1 MRILECADPRNAVP
15 FIPLYDIHRESQFCD
30 VAAFHHTIQ
39 EIKKRKAWSFIGG
52 DMTDV
57 DIKGSV
63 RNAKDSIMSLS
74 ATVNTLAEELEPI
87 KHLILGGI
95 DGNHE
100 HAAIRDADLSIVE
113 LLCDR
118 LGIPYCGDQA
128 VIRMHIAPGAN
139 GPGRMGRSATIYAI
153 HGSGGGSTEG
163 ATLNTVAKLTK
174 MFNGADVYLCGHTH
188 APVADSVLVTELVQ
202 ARAEVRLIQRPVW
215 LVNTGSFQQWTVPVP
230 MTEREKGNG
239 WHQRSADGFAVRTA
253 RGARPIGMP
262 LIMFKYGYNQLETDV
277 PIRQV

>member
-1 MRILECADPRNAVP
+1 MRILECADSRKEVP

-30 VAAFHHTIQ
+30 VAAFHRTVH
-39 EIKKRKAWSFIGG
+39 EIERRKAWTFIGG

-63 RNAKDSIMSLS
+63 RNAKDSTMSLS
-74 ATVNTLAEELEPI
+74 ATVATLAEELEPI
-87 KHLILGGI
+87 KDRILGGI

-100 HAAIRDADLSIVE
+100 HVAIRDADVSLVE

-118 LGIPYCGDQA
+118 LHVPYCGDQA
-128 VIRMHIAPGAN
+128 VIRLHIAPGRN
-139 GPGRMGRSATIYAI
+139 GPGRMGRSATIYAT
-153 HGSGGGSTEG
+153 HGSGGGNTEG
-163 ATLNTVAKLTK
+163 ATLNVVTKLTK
-174 MFNGADVYLCGHTH
+174 MFNGADLYLCGHTH

-202 ARAEVRLIQRPVW
+202 ARGDVRLIQRPVW
-215 LVNTGSFQQWTVPVP
+215 LVNAGSFQRWTAPVAEP
-230 MTEREKGNG
+230 EREKGNG
-239 WHQRSADGFAVRTA
+239 WHPLEKDGFAVRTA

-262 LIMFKYGYNQLETDV
+262 LIMFKYGDTQLGIDV

>member
-1 MRILECADPRNAVP
+1 MRILECTDPRQEVP

-30 VAAFHHTIQ
+30 VAAFHRTIA
-39 EIKKRKAWSFIGG
+39 EIKKRKAWTFLGG
-52 DMTDV
+52 DITDV

-63 RNAKDSIMSLS
+63 RNAKDSTMSLS
-74 ATVNTLAEELEPI
+74 ATVATLAEELEPI
-87 KHLILGGI
+87 KDRILGGI

-100 HAAIRDADLSIVE
+100 HAAIRDADLSLVE

-128 VIRMHIAPGAN
+128 VIRMHIAPGKN

-163 ATLNTVAKLTK
+163 ATLNVVAKLTK
-174 MFNGADVYLCGHTH
+174 MFNGADLYMCGHTH
-188 APVADSVLVTELVQ
+188 SPVADSVLVKELVQ
-202 ARAEVRLIQRPVW
+202 ARGEVRITERSVW
-215 LVNTGSFQQWTVPVP
+215 LINAGSFQRSTVPVP
-230 MTEREKGNG
+230 MTEREKGKG
-239 WHQRSADGFAVRTA
+239 WHQLERDGFGVRTA
-253 RGARPIGMP
+253 RSAKLIGMP
-262 LIMFKYGYNQLETDV
+262 LIMFGYGRKQLEIDV

>member
-1 MRILECADPRNAVP
+1 VRILECTDSRQEVP

-30 VAAFHHTIQ
+30 VAAFHRTIQ
-39 EIKKRKAWSFIGG
+39 EIKKRKAWTFIGG
-52 DMTDV
+52 DLVDV

-63 RNAKDSIMSLS
+63 RNAKDSTMSLS
-74 ATVNTLAEELEPI
+74 ATVATLAEELEPI
-87 KHLILGGI
+87 KDRLLGGI

-100 HAAIRDADLSIVE
+100 HAAIRDADLSLVE

-128 VIRMHIAPGAN
+128 VIRMHIAPGKN

-163 ATLNTVAKLTK
+163 ATLNAVAKLTK

-188 APVADSVLVTELVQ
+188 APVADWVPVIELVQ
-202 ARAEVRLIQRPVW
+202 ARGEVRLMQRPVW
-215 LVNTGSFQQWTVPVP
+215 LVNAGSFQQWTAPIP
-230 MTEREKGNG
+230 LTEREKGNG

-262 LIMFKYGYNQLETDV
+262 VIMFGYGHEQLEINV